1 MKIQLNEK
9 DNIVIAAIIGKIDLY
24 NSNEINE
31 LFEKL
36 ISENKTNVIV
46 NLENVPFMDSSAFV
60 GFVNWSKKFQQ
71 ISGKLIILNVTGF
84 VAKVI
89 EQNSMGALLEIYHNE
104 QAALDSFSK

>member
-9 DNIVIAAIIGKIDLY
+9 DNVIIVSILGKIDLY
-24 NSNEINE
+24 NSKEINE

-36 ISENKTNVIV
+36 ISENKMNVLI

-60 GFVNWSKKFQQ
+60 GFVNWTKKFQQ
-71 ISGKLIILNVTGF
+71 LKGNLKILNVTGF

-89 EQNSMGALLEIYHNE
+89 EQNSMGSLLQIYYNE
-104 QAALDSFSK
+104 EAALQSFSK